1 MEREVMHMKTLTT
14 IITVMA
20 LSLAIGVAYADEFPI
35 MAGKDVGTE
44 LYLNAF
50 AAPDTAISKDFSV
63 IGEREVP
70 MEIGAALYHDAFS
83 VRDSASDAKGSAAG
97 GVANVDENTRIWDTL
112 LSPAGGSDLP

>member
-35 MAGKDVGTE
+35 MGGKDVGTE

-50 AAPDTAISKDFSV
+50 AAPDTAISKDFSL
-63 IGEREVP
+63 IGEREMP

-83 VRDSASDAKGSAAG
+83 VRDSASDARGSAAG

-112 LSPAGGSDLP
+112 LSPEGGSDLP